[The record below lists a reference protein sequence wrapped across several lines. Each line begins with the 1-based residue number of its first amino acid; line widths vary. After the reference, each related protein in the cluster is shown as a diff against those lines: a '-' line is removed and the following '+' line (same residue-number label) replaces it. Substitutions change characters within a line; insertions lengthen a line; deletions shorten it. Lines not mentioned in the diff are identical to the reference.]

1 MHSILPARVGDGMWR
16 LWYQRLA
23 KAKAWGELNYMNYGF
38 TDALQPL
45 LDEKDESDRLF
56 IQLYHMNIRDIELEG
71 KHVLEVGSGRGG
83 GADWIARTYSPSTL
97 TALDYSAKAVQLC
110 KRLYSEQGNLDFVK
124 GNAMALPFDDTSFD
138 VIYNVES
145 SHCYS
150 DMAAFVAE
158 VHRLLRPGGLFAWTD
173 FREESRMAEVH
184 EIFLDSGFG
193 IVKHSEVTAEVL
205 KALDEVSDD
214 KQARIKN
221 GTSLA
226 IRRSFETFAGVRGTP
241 VYESFQNGSLG
252 YHRYLLT
259 K

>member
-1 MHSILPARVGDGMWR
+1 MWR

-23 KAKAWGELNYMNYGF
+23 KAEAWGELNFMNYGF
-38 TDALQPL
+38 TDAFQPV
-45 LDEKDESDRLF
+45 LDKKDESDRLF

-71 KHVLEVGSGRGG
+71 KRVLEVGSGRGG

-97 TALDYSAKAVQLC
+97 TAVDYSAKAVQLC
-110 KRLYSEQGNLDFVK
+110 ERLYAGQANLDFVK
-124 GNAMALPFDDTSFD
+124 GNAMALPFDDMSFD

-150 DMAAFVAE
+150 DMGAFVAE
-158 VHRLLRPGGLFAWTD
+158 VHRVLRPGGLFAWTD
-173 FREESRMAEVH
+173 FRDDSRMAEVH
-184 EIFLDSGFG
+184 ENFLDIGFG
-193 IVKHSEVTAEVL
+193 IVKHSDVTAEVL
-205 KALDEVSDD
+205 KALDEMSDD

-241 VYESFQNGSLG
+241 VYESFQNGSLR
-252 YHRYLLT
+252 YHRYLLS